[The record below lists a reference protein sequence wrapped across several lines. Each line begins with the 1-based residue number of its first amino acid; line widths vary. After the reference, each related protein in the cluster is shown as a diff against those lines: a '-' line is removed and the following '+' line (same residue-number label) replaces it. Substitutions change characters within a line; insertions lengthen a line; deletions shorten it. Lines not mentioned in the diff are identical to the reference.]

1 MISKKI
7 KIYVAGHRGMVG
19 SSLWRILQ
27 AKGYTN
33 LVGKTSKE
41 LNLIDQA
48 AVNTFYNLEKPNVV
62 INAAAKVGG
71 ILANNDFPYEFLME
85 NMQIQ
90 NNLIDCAFK
99 NGIDK
104 FIFLGSSCIY
114 PKFAPQP
121 LKEDYLLSDSL
132 EPTNEWYALAKIS
145 GVKACESIRKQYGR
159 DYVSLMP
166 TNLYGY
172 NDNFDLKSSHVLPAM
187 IRKFHQA
194 KQNNHSAVTLWGS
207 GNPMRE
213 FLFVDDLAEAIVYA
227 LENKLEGH
235 IYNVGSGKDVSIKK
249 LAEIIQ
255 KITGHQG
262 NIIWDTSKPDGTPR
276 KLMDVSK
283 MKAVGWQY
291 STELEEG
298 IEKTYAWF
306 LDNIDNIKEVKL

>member
-1 MISKKI
+1 
-7 KIYVAGHRGMVG
+7 MVG

-48 AVNTFYNLEKPNVV
+48 AVNAFYNLEKPNVV

-172 NDNFDLKSSHVLPAM
+172 NDNFDLNLLMYYLP
-187 IRKFHQA
+187 
-194 KQNNHSAVTLWGS
+194 
-207 GNPMRE
+207 
-213 FLFVDDLAEAIVYA
+213 
-227 LENKLEGH
+227 
-235 IYNVGSGKDVSIKK
+235 
-249 LAEIIQ
+249 
-255 KITGHQG
+255 
-262 NIIWDTSKPDGTPR
+262 
-276 KLMDVSK
+276 
-283 MKAVGWQY
+283 
-291 STELEEG
+291 
-298 IEKTYAWF
+298 
-306 LDNIDNIKEVKL
+306 